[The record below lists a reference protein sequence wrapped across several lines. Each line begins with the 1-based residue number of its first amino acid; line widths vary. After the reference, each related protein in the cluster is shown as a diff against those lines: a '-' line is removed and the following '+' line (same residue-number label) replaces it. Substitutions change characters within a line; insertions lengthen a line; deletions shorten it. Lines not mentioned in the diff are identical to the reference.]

1 MWALIGATL
10 VIAIVSSTR
19 EGRAEARGKLAKY
32 EPYIWAVNL
41 TLIGILVFPW

>member
-19 EGRAEARGKLAKY
+19 EGRAEARDNLAPY
-32 EPYIWAVNL
+32 TPYIWAVTL
-41 TLIGILVFPW
+41 TLVGILVFPW

>member
-19 EGRAEARGKLAKY
+19 EGRAEARDKLAKY
-32 EPYIWAVNL
+32 NWIFGGL
-41 TLIGILVFPW
+41 TIALIGILVFPW